1 MNRIWIIIITIM
13 LAPTLL
19 LFQGDNVTVGSA
31 YDVEE
36 MTYQEY
42 LYSKGAID
50 YELGYTE
57 IYVREQDWDDESG
70 YDFKVPVDWY
80 DYVWNYADTYGPAP
94 MIFPNAVEI
103 KVGVMDSSYTYIQS
117 IGYSYS
123 SENGFEWD
131 TGIGNNDFGWYTT
144 ASPYDVLSAI
154 NTYDQE
160 TYRFEEHSRDDDY
173 VYIDFY
179 CDEYPNNWNT
189 DLKMTLL
196 FPEYI
201 MQNEVDVVFYS
212 NLFFGTRDST
222 PETFITAK
230 NTSKS
235 FMPSFDLDNTIV
247 TDTTPGT
254 GFSMTVYELGESIF
268 TDGIIGSLPVINSGD
283 WSFGIV
289 ETGIDYVLEG
299 GNYLLDK
306 VGDLTSLITDAIS
319 DIVNEIFNWWPW
331 G

>member
-1 MNRIWIIIITIM
+1 MSRLWIILIAIV

-19 LFQGDNVTVGSA
+19 LFRGDNVTIGSA
-31 YDVEE
+31 YDVDV

-50 YELGYTE
+50 YNLGYTE
-57 IYVREQDWDDESG
+57 IWVQEQDWDNDSG
-70 YDFKVPVDWY
+70 YDFKVPLNWY
-80 DYVWNYADTYGPAP
+80 NFTWYLADNEGPAS
-94 MIFPNAVEI
+94 MIFSNAVEI
-103 KVGVMDSSYTYIQS
+103 KVGVLNSSYTYIQS

-123 SENGFEWD
+123 DANGFDWD
-131 TGIGNNDFGWYTT
+131 LGIGSNEFAWYVTG
-144 ASPYDVLSAI
+144 DLLSCLNI
-154 NTYDQE
+154 QDQE
-160 TYRFEEHSRDDDY
+160 VYRFEVYDEDDDY

-189 DLKMTLL
+189 DFKMTLL

-201 MQNEVDVVFYS
+201 MVNEKDIVFYS
-212 NLFFGTRDST
+212 NLFFGRRDST

-235 FMPSFDLDNTIV
+235 FMPKFDLNNTII
-247 TDTTPGT
+247 TDTSPGT

-268 TDGIIGSLPVINSGD
+268 TDGIMGSLPVINSGD

-289 ETGIDYVLEG
+289 ETGIDYILEG
-299 GNYLLDK
+299 GSYLLNK
-306 VGDLTSLITDAIS
+306 IGDLTSLITDAIS
-319 DIVNEIFNWWPW
+319 DIINEIFDWWPW